1 MDREITDADRA
12 MLVRAAVTRVGRDE
26 MKAALA
32 RTDDPSFQAPTS
44 VTNALK
50 ALRKHR
56 DPTSVVTRP
65 QYRAALPYLA
75 AVLSDACDWRPTDTL
90 PRWSL
95 FKNQNDCSTV
105 TTGPVTEPF
114 WTSGSTAGPWALK
127 PRAPRVPW
135 SIVSES
141 ESIASRCST

>member
-1 MDREITDADRA
+1 MV
-12 MLVRAAVTRVGRDE
+12 LSGSP
-26 MKAALA
+26 LQS
-32 RTDDPSFQAPTS
+32 PQAPPMPRHEPALPQTS
-44 VTNALK
+44 PEPTPFLKKIWNALVSK
-50 ALRKHR
+50 ATQLAG
-56 DPTSVVTRP
+56 TSEPEPSTRI
-65 QYRAALPYLA
+65 